1 MRLKHPSPRGL
12 AVALALPFVVLAFA
26 PKSYTYPQYL
36 SKAKALGYPADNCS
50 YCHRSPSGG
59 SGWNERG
66 RWLIEEKRRREAVQ
80 VDVRWLK
87 DYKPVASA
95 GREEAEGAA
104 PPRRL
109 KTSAR

>member
-1 MRLKHPSPRGL
+1 MKYLSPRGL
-12 AVALALPFVVLAFA
+12 AVALALLFAVLAFA

-36 SKAKALGYPADNCS
+36 SKAKALGYPAENCS

-59 SGWNERG
+59 TGWNERG
-66 RWLIEEKRRREAVQ
+66 EWLREEKHKRNADS

-87 DYKPVASA
+87 DYKAVASV
-95 GREEAEGAA
+95 GRDEGKGAA
-104 PPRRL
+104 PARRL

>member
-1 MRLKHPSPRGL
+1 MRHLSPRGL
-12 AVALALPFVVLAFA
+12 AVALALLFAVTAFA

-36 SKAKALGYPADNCS
+36 SKARALGYPAENCS
-50 YCHRSPSGG
+50 YCHKSPQGG
-59 SGWNERG
+59 TGWNERG
-66 RWLIEEKRRREAVQ
+66 DWLRGEKQKRNADS

-95 GREEAEGAA
+95 GRDEEREAA
-104 PPRRL
+104 PARRL